1 MKKLLQ
7 LKKNSGLS
15 QIQIIALG
23 FFLIIMAGT
32 FLLMLPFSS
41 KGQPASFLTAL
52 FTATSATCVTGLVVV
67 DTFCSWTLF
76 GQLVILCLIQVGGL
90 GFVTIAVFFSIYIRR
105 TISLRERGL
114 MQESVNTLQIAGV
127 VRLAK
132 LIVKGTFLFEGIGA
146 ILLALCFV
154 PRFGP
159 ARGIYFG
166 IFHSVSA
173 FCNAGFDLMGEAT
186 GEYSSLV
193 SYVGDPVVNL
203 TIMTLIVIGG
213 IGFVVWDDVRSKGL
227 RFHRYKLQTKVVMTV
242 TAILIF
248 GSALVFWLLERQH
261 LMADMTVSEAVFASL
276 FSSVTART
284 AGFNTIDTAALTPG
298 SKLLTIVLM
307 FIGGSPGST
316 AGGIKTTTIVVLIMY
331 AISTLSNQ
339 SGCNVF
345 DRRVPEDMVRKAGVV
360 LILNLGLAITAGV
373 FICGLQPHVPL
384 ESVLFEVFS
393 AIGTVGMSTG
403 ITRELGTASRYII
416 IFLMYCGRIGSMT
429 FALSFTRRKNVNPV
443 QLPVGHLP
451 VG

>member
-1 MKKLLQ
+1 
-7 LKKNSGLS
+7 
-15 QIQIIALG
+15 
-23 FFLIIMAGT
+23 
-32 FLLMLPFSS
+32 
-41 KGQPASFLTAL
+41 
-52 FTATSATCVTGLVVV
+52 
-67 DTFCSWTLF
+67 
-76 GQLVILCLIQVGGL
+76 
-90 GFVTIAVFFSIYIRR
+90 
-105 TISLRERGL
+105 
-114 MQESVNTLQIAGV
+114 
-127 VRLAK
+127 
-132 LIVKGTFLFEGIGA
+132 
-146 ILLALCFV
+146 
-154 PRFGP
+154 
-159 ARGIYFG
+159 
-166 IFHSVSA
+166 
-173 FCNAGFDLMGEAT
+173 CNAGFDLMGEAT

-213 IGFVVWDDVRSKGL
+213 IGFVVWDDVRNKGL
-227 RFHRYKLQTKVVMTV
+227 CFHSYKLQTKIVVTL
-242 TAILIF
+242 TAVLIF
-248 GSALVFWLLERQH
+248 GGAGAFWLLEREH
-261 LMADMTVSEAVFASL
+261 LMANMTVSESVFASL

-284 AGFNTIDTAALTPG
+284 AGFNTIDTGALTSG

-316 AGGIKTTTIVVLIMY
+316 AGGIKTTTIMVLVMY

-373 FICGLQPHVPL
+373 LICGLQPHIPMD
-384 ESVLFEVFS
+384 SVLFEVFS